1 MPLIIR
7 RMNLFGNRLNT
18 DWYMMDGSGM
28 KNVVLRLSMVRFWGE
43 ASVGAKVTA

>member
-1 MPLIIR
+1 
-7 RMNLFGNRLNT
+7 
-18 DWYMMDGSGM
+18 MDGSGM